1 MAGKKQEITKPT
13 SERFTNAVLAEFTQN
28 AGEIMAWGPHQK
40 MLAQHLYIKID
51 TQLAELEAKR
61 IKNNET
67 KKMPIKWE
75 NINMQ
80 KLAVDTIRR
89 IELGLDALAPNHIS
103 PIPYLNGKTD
113 KYDLDLRI
121 GYEGKM
127 FYRREIAI
135 DPPKDVRIE
144 LVYSADEFKPNMK
157 SVKNQVESYEFRVIN
172 AFDRGDVVGGFGYII
187 YDDETKNKLIFVTKK
202 DFEKSEKKGNVTFWK
217 GYPDNMRYKTI
228 VHRVADKLGI
238 DPKKM
243 NAAVADAES
252 QDERDFEREVDENA
266 NKTVIDIDGEKVD
279 TESGEVVEEAQNSEE
294 PQTTEAELVG
304 ADKGGNG
311 NKGPGF

>member
-1 MAGKKQEITKPT
+1 MNDKKQEITKPT

-40 MLAQHLYIKID
+40 MLAQHLYVKID
-51 TQLAELEAKR
+51 TQLTELEAKR
-61 IKNNET
+61 LKNGET
-67 KKMPIKWE
+67 KKAPIVWA

-80 KLAVDTIRR
+80 KLAIDTVRR

-103 PIPYLNGKTD
+103 PIPYFNGKLK

-144 LVYSADEFKPNMK
+144 LVYSTDKFKPIKK
-157 SVKNQVESYEFRVIN
+157 SSDVQVENYEFEITN
-172 AFDRGDVVGGFGYII
+172 AFDRGTVVGGFGYLI
-187 YDDETKNKLIFVTKK
+187 YDDETKNMIILVTKK
-202 DFEKSEKKGNVTFWK
+202 DFDKSEKKGNATFWT
-217 GYPDNMRYKTI
+217 GYPDNMKYKTI

-252 QDERDFEREVDENA
+252 QDEREFEREIADNA
-266 NKTVIDIDGEKVD
+266 NQTIIDVDGDKMDAKT
-279 TESGEVVEEAQNSEE
+279 GEVMEEAQTEE
-294 PQTTEAELVG
+294 PKTVESELVG
-304 ADKGGNG
+304 AGKGGNG
-311 NKGPGF
+311 SEGPGF

>member
-1 MAGKKQEITKPT
+1 MSEKKQEITSPT
-13 SERFTNAVLAEFTQN
+13 SERFTNAVLTEFTQN

-51 TQLAELEAKR
+51 TQLADLEAKR
-61 IKNNET
+61 IKDGV
-67 KKMPIKWE
+67 KKDPIVWQ
-75 NINMQ
+75 NINMK
-80 KLAVDTIRR
+80 KLAIDTIRR
-89 IELGLDALAPNHIS
+89 IELGLDALAPNHIH
-103 PIPYLNGKTD
+103 PIPYFNGKLK

-144 LVYSADEFKPNMK
+144 LVYSTDKFKPIKK
-157 SVKNQVESYEFRVIN
+157 SDGVQIEVYEFEITK
-172 AFDRGDVVGGFGYII
+172 AFDRGAVVGGFGYII
-187 YDDETKNKLIFVTKK
+187 YDDQTKNKLILVTKK
-202 DFEKSEKKGNVTFWK
+202 DFEKSENKGNATFWK
-217 GYPDNMRYKTI
+217 GHPDNMKYKTI

-252 QDERDFEREVDENA
+252 QDEKDFEREIDENA
-266 NKTVIDIDGEKVD
+266 NKTVIDIDGEQVD
-279 TESGEVVEEAQNSEE
+279 TESGEVMEEAQ
-294 PQTTEAELVG
+294 TTETATVKTEDVETT
-304 ADKGGNG
+304 KI
-311 NKGPGF
+311 NKPGPGF

>member
-1 MAGKKQEITKPT
+1 MAEKKHEITRPT

-40 MLAQHLYIKID
+40 MLAQHLYVKID
-51 TQLAELEAKR
+51 TQLTELEAKR
-61 IKNNET
+61 IKNNDT
-67 KKMPIKWE
+67 KDPIVWQ

-80 KLAVDTIRR
+80 KLAIDTVRR
-89 IELGLDALAPNHIS
+89 IELGLDALAPNHVH
-103 PIPYLNGKTD
+103 PIPYFNGKLK

-144 LVYSADEFKPNMK
+144 LVYSTDIFKPIKQSANI
-157 SVKNQVESYEFRVIN
+157 QVESYELEITK
-172 AFDRGDVVGGFGYII
+172 AFDRGTVVGGFGYII
-187 YDDETKNKLIFVTKK
+187 YDDRTKNKLILVTKK
-202 DFEKSEKKGNVTFWK
+202 DFEKSESKGNATFWK
-217 GYPDNMRYKTI
+217 GHPDNMKFKTI

-243 NAAVADAES
+243 TAAVADAES
-252 QDERDFEREVDENA
+252 QDEKAFEREVDENA
-266 NKTVIDIDGEKVD
+266 NQTIIDIDGEQVD
-279 TESGEVVEEAQNSEE
+279 TESGEVMEESPQKEE
-294 PQTTEAELVG
+294 PEL
-304 ADKGGNG
+304 ADTAKGGNG
-311 NKGPGF
+311 GGGPGF